1 MRILE
6 DVELEEPCET
16 YFLNLFGLPYQ
27 VAHSQIIDHYKGVT
41 ILKIH
46 EGKDRGILDL
56 EFNTKE
62 ELIKAIDLGTGELEG
77 RPFFMRSSS
86 LF

>member
-1 MRILE
+1 ME
-6 DVELEEPCET
+6 DVETEEPCET

-27 VAHSQIIDHYKGVT
+27 LNHSQVTEHYKGVA

-56 EFNTKE
+56 EFKTKE
-62 ELIKAIDLGTGELEG
+62 ELIKAIDLGTGDFDG
-77 RPFFMRSSS
+77 RAFFMRSST

>member
-1 MRILE
+1 LE

-27 VAHSQIIDHYKGVT
+27 LTHSQVTEHYTGVT

-46 EGKDRGILDL
+46 EGKDKGILDL
-56 EFNTKE
+56 EFETKE